1 MKTEHVATALSELKE
16 LVVTAV
22 TTEEDAQ
29 ASMRALHSFN
39 GCMVGVVRFSGR
51 TPWERHPDDELLYV
65 LQGSVDV
72 TVLAESG
79 PLHAALRTGD
89 VFVVPRDLWHRQH
102 APETTGLLFVTSET
116 GNAVSDAEDPRAE
129 A

>member
-1 MKTEHVATALSELKE
+1 MKSEHVATALGALKE
-16 LVVTAV
+16 LVVTGV

-51 TPWERHPDDELLYV
+51 TPWERHQGDELLYV

-72 TVLAESG
+72 TVLADSG